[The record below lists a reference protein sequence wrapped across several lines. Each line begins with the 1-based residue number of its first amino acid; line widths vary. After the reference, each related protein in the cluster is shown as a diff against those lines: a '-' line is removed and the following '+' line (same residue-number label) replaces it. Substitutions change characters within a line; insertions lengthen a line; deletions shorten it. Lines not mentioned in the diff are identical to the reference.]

1 MKQRKKKQMSE
12 YTVEVC
18 LRHLN
23 TSVHKQRFHLL
34 FAVECVPLAYFCES
48 DVMNGDTFKDCCW

>member
-48 DVMNGDTFKDCCW
+48 DEQ